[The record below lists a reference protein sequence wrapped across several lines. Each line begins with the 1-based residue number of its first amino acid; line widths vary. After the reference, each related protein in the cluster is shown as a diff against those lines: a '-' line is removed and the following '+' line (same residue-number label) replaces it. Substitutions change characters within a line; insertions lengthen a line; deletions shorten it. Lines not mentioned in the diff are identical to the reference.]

1 MTSDTENYKNLKTFF
16 DEEYRS
22 LKAYAKSRIDNAAD
36 RDADDIVQDVALK
49 LFSRSDSALPI
60 TNIAG
65 FVYHSLR
72 NKIVDLMRTQK
83 PAVSIESE
91 MENKLAD
98 FTELLYGSVDNSYSE
113 EMKTELKK
121 AIAQLKPHYR
131 NIIVAIDFEGYTYQE
146 LSKETDIPAGTL
158 MSRRHR
164 ALALLLKQLE
174 LKKQNIN

>member
-60 TNIAG
+60 NNIAG

-83 PAVSIESE
+83 PAISIESE
-91 MENKLAD
+91 MENKLAG

-131 NIIVAIDFEGYTYQE
+131 SIIVAIDFEGYTYQE
-146 LSKETDIPAGTL
+146 LSKETGIPAGTL

>member
-1 MTSDTENYKNLKTFF
+1 MTSDTENYNNLKTFF

-22 LKAYAKSRIDNAAD
+22 LKAYAKSRIDDAAD

-60 TNIAG
+60 NNIAG

-83 PAVSIESE
+83 PAVNLETE
-91 MENKLAD
+91 MENKLAE
-98 FTELLYGSVDNSYSE
+98 FTELVYGKSDNSYSE

-131 NIIVAIDFEGYTYQE
+131 NIIVAIDFEGYTYHE
-146 LSKETDIPAGTL
+146 LSEETDVPAGTL

-164 ALALLLKQLE
+164 ALAILLQQLE
-174 LKKQNIN
+174 IKKQNIN

>member
-91 MENKLAD
+91 MENKLGD